1 MTKYE
6 CAVVM
11 AYTGVC
17 MLTGEDFD
25 IFHRYVEKLMERP
38 VWTHELPALA
48 DEIKRRAARDFIE
61 LCRTAKE
68 ETT

>member
-1 MTKYE
+1 MTKHE
-6 CAVVM
+6 CAIVM

-17 MLTGEDFD
+17 MLSGENLD
-25 IFHRYVEKLMERP
+25 IFHRYVEKLMGWP

-48 DEIKRRAARDFIE
+48 DEIKRRAEPDFIE

-68 ETT
+68 G

>member
-1 MTKYE
+1 MTKHE

-48 DEIKRRAARDFIE
+48 DEIKRRAERNFIE
-61 LCRTAKE
+61 LCRSAKE